1 MKHPGALPPRPIQ
14 PAEDAL
20 SSIPPPGSLSFGYT
34 ASTQGLVFVSTCR
47 EPHTDGLS
55 SRRASHR
62 KRRST
67 RVRAPCGWIH
77 RVRAVCA
84 QHKLVMLRETQLAMG
99 RSALVLSGGA
109 AIGCFHI
116 GVVKVLLQR
125 NLLPRV
131 VVGSS
136 AGAIVGV
143 RPPC

>member
-1 MKHPGALPPRPIQ
+1 M
-14 PAEDAL
+14 
-20 SSIPPPGSLSFGYT
+20 
-34 ASTQGLVFVSTCR
+34 
-47 EPHTDGLS
+47 
-55 SRRASHR
+55 
-62 KRRST
+62 
-67 RVRAPCGWIH
+67 
-77 RVRAVCA
+77 RAVCV
-84 QHKLVMLRETQLAMG
+84 QRKLVMLRETQLAMG

-116 GVVKVLLQR
+116 GVVKTLLQR